1 MLSSEA
7 VSALEDADEYVYKST
22 LTHPSASPV
31 FKYRSAS
38 WGGISD
44 DVISD
49 KETCKTI
56 HILTYIFQIRTKEAK
71 WKSV

>member
-1 MLSSEA
+1 MFTPLSPVKDKGHRAGGSLWAATQHRYGTSMLSSEA

-38 WGGISD
+38 
-44 DVISD
+44 
-49 KETCKTI
+49 
-56 HILTYIFQIRTKEAK
+56 
-71 WKSV
+71 